1 MELKEYYSSHIKNI
15 SIELEEKKHKSRS
28 FITAEII
35 SFLTAIGA
43 VVGYFSISSSSLWWL
58 LALVSL
64 VVYVL
69 VRNADAKNDVSI
81 RLKEALMRVYQKEL
95 RALDSHFEDF
105 RDGSEY
111 QNLHHEFSFDLDI
124 FGPDSLFNRMNR
136 TVTSGGS
143 DRLAHLLSTIEWNRN
158 SRAAIHEL
166 SRHEEFL
173 ASFKSNGEFQYIDTH
188 VVTQAIDAI
197 EKIKVPTLFHSPVV
211 KFLCCLDIIFLSI
224 CIIASFLGW
233 VSSSLSVWWG
243 VTNFFMMMAICR
255 HSISQMSRVVA
266 NLHQQLSSLI
276 QLVRLI
282 DGSKF
287 ASSHLCVIHEQLS
300 MATDSFIA
308 LKRIL
313 NSLESRSNILGL
325 IIFNILGLS
334 DYFLVRR
341 FAYWQQNFANRM
353 PLWVEAISDMDAL
366 VSMATFE
373 YNHPEAKEAEVVE
386 TPRLIFEAENLYHP
400 FLGAT
405 AKKNDFRI
413 KDRNYYIITG
423 ANMAG
428 KSTFFRAIGVNYI
441 LAMNGIPVFADSLR
455 VSCFKLFSS
464 MRTQD
469 DLSHGISYFNAEL
482 LRLQQLIDYVS
493 GDERP
498 TLLILD
504 EILKGTNSAD
514 KLNGSRLFLE
524 SMSSKNVSGVIA
536 THDLELSQ
544 LAEQRP
550 MQFHNYCFEI
560 QVGQHVTY
568 DYKITSGVARN
579 QNATYLL
586 KQILDKCQ

>member
-1 MELKEYYSSHIKNI
+1 MELREYYSSHVQKN
-15 SIELEEKKHKSRS
+15 SIEVQKKKRKSRR
-28 FITAEII
+28 FVIFEIV
-35 SFLTAIGA
+35 SFLAAVGS
-43 VVGYFSISSSSLWWL
+43 VVGYFSISSSSFWWV
-58 LALVSL
+58 ASIAAF

-69 VRNADAKNDVSI
+69 VRKADAQNNVCIKSQ
-81 RLKEALMRVYQKEL
+81 EALVRVYQKEL
-95 RALDSHFEDF
+95 QALDSHFEEF

-124 FGPDSLFNRMNR
+124 FGPDSLFHRMNR
-136 TVTSGGS
+136 TVTSGGG

-158 SRAAIHEL
+158 RRIAIHEL
-166 SRHEEFL
+166 SCHEDFL
-173 ASFKSNGEFQYIDTH
+173 ASFKSNGESQYIDTH

-197 EKIKVPTLFHSPVV
+197 EKIKTPTLFLSPVV
-211 KFLCCLDIIFLSI
+211 KVLFCLDIIFFTV

-233 VSSSLSVWWG
+233 VTPSVPVWWG
-243 VTNFFMMMAICR
+243 VANFFIMMAICR
-255 HSISQMSRVVA
+255 HPISQMNQVVA
-266 NLHQQLSSLI
+266 KLHQQLSSLI
-276 QLVRLI
+276 QIVRLI
-282 DGSKF
+282 DRSKF
-287 ASSHLCVIHEQLS
+287 TSSYLCAIHEQLI
-300 MATDSFIA
+300 MATDSFVA

-325 IIFNILGLS
+325 IIFNIMGLS

-341 FAYWQQNFANRM
+341 FVRWQQSFANKM
-353 PLWVEAISDMDAL
+353 PLWVEAISNLDAL

-373 YNHPEAKEAEVVE
+373 YNHPEAKEAEVIE
-386 TPRLIFEAENLYHP
+386 TPQLVFEAENLYHP
-400 FLGAT
+400 FLGIT
-405 AKKNDFRI
+405 AKKNDFQI

-428 KSTFFRAIGVNYI
+428 KSTFLRAIGVNYI

-482 LRLQQLIDYVS
+482 LRLQQLIDYIS

-544 LAEQRP
+544 MSEQRP

-586 KQILDKCQ
+586 KQLLYKC